1 MLDREL
7 LRIIR
12 EIDACTSDSILEV
25 GDEGTVQIPLHLLR
39 GLKRV
44 LRDLPADEHIVG
56 KGEFRS

>member
-25 GDEGTVQIPLHLLR
+25 GDEGTVQIPLSLLR
-39 GLKRV
+39 ELKRV
-44 LRDLPADEHIVG
+44 LKEINNAR
-56 KGEFRS
+56 